1 MRKVGP
7 QRIDTC
13 HQKAL
18 LSSMAFQELEW
29 HTIDDIDFNGVDND
43 IPEITHEPGTSVH
56 DNIDPFWKD
65 P

>member
-7 QRIDTC
+7 QRIEAR
-13 HQKAL
+13 HQNEL

-29 HTIDDIDFNGVDND
+29 HVIDDIDFNGVEND
-43 IPEITHEPGTSVH
+43 IPEIIHGPGTPVL
-56 DNIDPFWKD
+56 DNIDPFWID